1 MIVDKI
7 KQNTFYLKSLQAK
20 SELQNINKEEI
31 KSLSIYLSEH
41 QMFNSQHHYL
51 INNIAM
57 NIPSENLS
65 VFFENIYFS
74 YNQEAYIHIDK
85 IINNPVYYQSIK
97 DYKTW
102 FEESSAL
109 HYMVNVDKKIKL
121 IEKYNV
127 DLNIKN
133 REGYP
138 LSTCIIPPSEFHVEI
153 NPNEYV
159 NFILKNKQSID
170 FLSEGSLEQ
179 NVIEKTIKILSRTMK
194 RFESHHCLDLFNV
207 MLENL
212 SDKKLIIH
220 ESFLYKN
227 SNFYFMQLAMKFDI
241 LQLNKTAENIE
252 DIHSIFLNY
261 CVTSGFINPQDFGKI
276 DDFVN
281 ELRNYKI
288 KKISFQENE
297 SLKGLLNKDA
307 QKNIKTI
314 KRL

>member
-7 KQNTFYLKSLQAK
+7 KQNAFYLKSLQAK
-20 SELQNINKEEI
+20 SELQNINEEEI
-31 KSLSIYLSEH
+31 KSLAIYLSEH

-57 NIPSENLS
+57 NIPSDNLS
-65 VFFENIYFS
+65 TFFESIYFS
-74 YNQEAYIHIDK
+74 YNQEAHIHIDK
-85 IINNPVYYQSIK
+85 VINNPVYFESIK
-97 DYKTW
+97 DYKKW

-109 HYMVNVDKKIKL
+109 HYMINVDKKTRL

-138 LSTCIIPPSEFHVEI
+138 LSTCIIPPSEFYVEI
-153 NPNEYV
+153 DPNEYV
-159 NFILKNKQSID
+159 NFIVKNQKSID
-170 FLSEGSLEQ
+170 FLLAGSLEQ
-179 NVIEKTIKILSRTMK
+179 NVIEKTIKILSRTAK
-194 RFESHHCLDLFNV
+194 KLEGRHCLDLFNV

-241 LQLNKTAENIE
+241 LQLNKTGKDTE
-252 DIHSIFLNY
+252 DIHGTFLNY
-261 CVTSGFINPQDFGKI
+261 CITNRFIDPKDFNKI
-276 DDFVN
+276 DDFVS

-307 QKNIKTI
+307 QANIKTI

>member
-20 SELQNINKEEI
+20 SELQNINEEEI
-31 KSLSIYLSEH
+31 KSLAIYLSEH

-57 NIPSENLS
+57 NIPLENLS
-65 VFFENIYFS
+65 AFFENIYFS
-74 YNQEAYIHIDK
+74 YNQETHIHIDK
-85 IINNPVYYQSIK
+85 ILNNPVYFESIK
-97 DYKTW
+97 DYKKW
-102 FEESSAL
+102 FEESSVL
-109 HYMVNVDKKIKL
+109 HYMVNVDKKIRL
-121 IEKYNV
+121 IEDYNV

-138 LSTCIIPPSEFHVEI
+138 LSTCIVPPSEFYVEI
-153 NPNEYV
+153 NPNNYIE
-159 NFILKNKQSID
+159 FILKHKKDID
-170 FLSEGSLEQ
+170 FLLEGSLEQ
-179 NVIEKTIKILSRTMK
+179 NVIEKTIKILNRTMK
-194 RFESHHCLDLFNV
+194 KFESRHCLDLFDV

-212 SDKKLIIH
+212 SDEKLIIH

-227 SNFYFMQLAMKFDI
+227 SNFYFMQSAMKFDV
-241 LQLNKTAENIE
+241 LQLDKTGENIE

-261 CVTSGFINPQDFGKI
+261 CVTSRFIDPKDFGKI
-276 DDFVN
+276 DDFVS

-307 QKNIKTI
+307 QANIKTI